1 MVAFEDF
8 QSKPGSS
15 EADAGIL
22 FPPQMLI
29 TVVFQITEH
38 YCEFGD
44 LAGRSRLGIFH
55 TRGTGRELEKAQ
67 GRKWY
72 GQRNIPSTSL
82 CFDMIFMFGVREEM
96 V

>member
-1 MVAFEDF
+1 
-8 QSKPGSS
+8 
-15 EADAGIL
+15 
-22 FPPQMLI
+22 MLI

-55 TRGTGRELEKAQ
+55 TRGTGRELEKTQ

-82 CFDMIFMFGVREEM
+82 CFDVIFMFGVKEEM